1 MAGEIFISYRRADET
16 WARLL
21 HKQLR
26 AEGIEAWYDAHVGPG
41 QDWRLAT
48 ARALEDSKIFVLLF
62 SASAAQSSDIAKELA
77 AATHEK
83 KLIVPVRLENI
94 APRGAFLY
102 ELASR
107 NWINAYENTEAT
119 LAELAK
125 GLAQL
130 VRTGA
135 QDESA
140 LPYERPAGHGKQ
152 QSAPRRWLSRPVITG
167 VAFAVFASFAAAAWL
182 LRPAPP
188 PVARAVPAPSGVSV
202 AVLPFLNLSGDP
214 KQEFFSDG
222 MTEEITAALAKI
234 SDLKVVART
243 SAFQFKGENKDLRA
257 IGQALGATDVI
268 EGSVRKAGNRVRI
281 TAQLIRTTDGTHL
294 WTESYDRE
302 LKDVFAV
309 QEGIAQAI
317 AGALQIPLGLKTGES
332 LVPNRTSDTQAY
344 EDYLRALALYRAR
357 NILKVIE
364 VLEPMVK
371 RDPGYAPAWALLAEA
386 YTFEPLFYPDL
397 TTMDELRPKV
407 QVAFAKADH
416 AAHQAIQLDAKYA
429 AGYTALGDLEANRG
443 QWAEADS
450 NFQKALTLDPTDPDT
465 LYLYATML
473 NAEGRLKQ
481 SLTVRKTLRSLEPFV
496 PIYSVYTAFAMQL
509 NGDLKGTTI
518 LEALPS
524 VGTVGAQRDDY
535 LALAYAMQGKYALAA
550 QTLLLISPSPPS
562 FSMPANS
569 AALAAD
575 IIRNAPAKITASGPT
590 PPSESELNWVYA
602 FVGDPERLLDHAE
615 DAAEAGIGS
624 RAQVNMLW
632 HPSFSTARNTE
643 RFKALVRKL
652 GLGDYWRKHGWPDL
666 CQPVGTDDFACK

>member
-21 HKQLR
+21 HQQLR

-41 QDWRLAT
+41 QDWRLTT

-94 APRGAFLY
+94 APKGAFLY

-107 NWINAYENTEAT
+107 NWINAYENTEVT

-125 GLAQL
+125 GLAHL

-140 LPYERPAGHGKQ
+140 LPYERPAGRGKQ
-152 QSAPRRWLSRPVITG
+152 QSAPRRWLSRPVIIG
-167 VAFAVFASFAAAAWL
+167 VTFAAIASFAAAAWL
-182 LRPAPP
+182 LRPVPP

-309 QEGIAQAI
+309 QESIAQAI
-317 AGALQIPLGLKTGES
+317 AGALQVPLGLKPGEQ
-332 LVPNRTSDTQAY
+332 LVSNRMADTDLYQ
-344 EDYLRALALYRAR
+344 DYLRARSLYRAR
-357 NILKVIE
+357 AIQQVIA
-364 VLEPMVK
+364 VLEPMVR
-371 RDPGYAPAWALLAEA
+371 RDPSYAPAWALLAEA
-386 YTFEPLFYPDL
+386 ETFEPIFALGSAA
-397 TTMDELRPKV
+397 TIQELRPRV
-407 QVAFAKADH
+407 QAAFARADF

-429 AGYTALGDLEANRG
+429 PGYTALGYLEANRG

-450 NFQKALTLDPTDPDT
+450 NFQTALKLDP
-465 LYLYATML
+465 
-473 NAEGRLKQ
+473 
-481 SLTVRKTLRSLEPFV
+481 
-496 PIYSVYTAFAMQL
+496 
-509 NGDLKGTTI
+509 
-518 LEALPS
+518 
-524 VGTVGAQRDDY
+524 
-535 LALAYAMQGKYALAA
+535 
-550 QTLLLISPSPPS
+550 
-562 FSMPANS
+562 
-569 AALAAD
+569 
-575 IIRNAPAKITASGPT
+575 PT
-590 PPSESELNWVYA
+590 PIRSISTRRCLIQR
-602 FVGDPERLLDHAE
+602 GD
-615 DAAEAGIGS
+615 
-624 RAQVNMLW
+624 
-632 HPSFSTARNTE
+632 
-643 RFKALVRKL
+643 
-652 GLGDYWRKHGWPDL
+652 
-666 CQPVGTDDFACK
+666 